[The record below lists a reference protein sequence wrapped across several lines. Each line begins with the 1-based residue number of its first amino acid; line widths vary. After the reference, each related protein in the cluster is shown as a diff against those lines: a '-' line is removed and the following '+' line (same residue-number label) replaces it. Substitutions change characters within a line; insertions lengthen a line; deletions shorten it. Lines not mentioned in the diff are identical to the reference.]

1 MRSVPAAAHRL
12 ATPSDRQTWRSG
24 GDPLRHLPQAASPRG
39 AASGCLLRVSLLA
52 RHAVLGTAVAR
63 FVILGVL
70 IDVPDVVVLLA
81 REDVSR
87 NEHQRHHRMVL
98 VVVFVHPVTVHQV

>member
-1 MRSVPAAAHRL
+1 MTGSFPRPEGSRSA
-12 ATPSDRQTWRSG
+12 
-24 GDPLRHLPQAASPRG
+24 GDPLRHLTQAAGPCG
-39 AASGCLLRVSLLA
+39 AASGFRACGLLA

-98 VVVFVHPVTVHQV
+98 VVVFVHPVAADQV